1 MVSVLAGG
9 AYVLGLAVA
18 IGNGTSLV
26 IYVPYATV
34 GTLLVIR
41 RPRNLIAWILCAIAW
56 SFVLSWLPVVATA
69 DELLTATAPVL
80 PLVGAWFNASSFPF
94 VLALFGVLAVLF
106 PTGRLSPGRWRSLG
120 RATVVAIVVLATAA
134 AFWPTLQVLPQ
145 GALESV
151 RFRNPIGLLPE
162 GIVGVEPAYLTG
174 PALFA
179 ILAGSIVAMVVR
191 HSRAAGP
198 ERLQLRWLIA
208 SLAAIAVAIP
218 TGFVLFAVVGPEIG
232 GVAWVPAILAFTL
245 PPVAVGIAV
254 TRYRLYE
261 IDRVISRTIGWA
273 VVTGVLVAVFAGL
286 VVGLQALLASVTQ
299 GQTLAVAA
307 STLAAFALFQPVR
320 RRVQHAVDHR
330 FDRARYD
337 GERTAAAFAERLRQE
352 VDLSRVSLELVA
364 AAQATVRPEAATVW
378 LRGGRT

>member
-1 MVSVLAGG
+1 MAAG
-9 AYVLGLAVA
+9 AYALGLVMAM
-18 IGNGTSLV
+18 GSGSSLV

-69 DELLTATAPVL
+69 DQLITATAPVL
-80 PLVGAWFNASSFPF
+80 PLVGAWFNAWSLPL

-106 PTGRLSPGRWRSLG
+106 PTGQLSRGRWRSLG
-120 RATVVAIVVLATAA
+120 RATLVAIIVLTTAS

-145 GALESV
+145 GTLEPI

-174 PALFA
+174 LALFA
-179 ILAGSIVAMVVR
+179 ILAGSILAMVVR

-208 SLAAIAVAIP
+208 ALAAIVVAVP
-218 TGFVLFAVVGPEIG
+218 TGFVLFAVLGPTIG

-245 PPVAVGIAV
+245 PPVALGITV

-261 IDRVISRTIGWA
+261 IDRLISRTIGWA
-273 VVTGVLVAVFAGL
+273 LVTSVLVAVFAAL
-286 VVGLQALLASVTQ
+286 VIGLQALLAGFTQ
-299 GQTLAVAA
+299 GQTLAVTA
-307 STLAAFALFQPVR
+307 STLVAFALFQPAR
-320 RRVQHAVDHR
+320 RSVQSAVDRR

-337 GERTAAAFAERLRQE
+337 GERTATAFAERLRDQ
-352 VDLSRVSLELVA
+352 VDLEGVEADVTR
-364 AAQATVRPEAATVW
+364 TVGSALRPSKIGVW
-378 LRGGRT
+378 IRRPRRGGTA